1 MAITHT
7 QTVSD
12 LTVLN
17 DGTDVV
23 SEVTIKTVSV
33 DDSDPSTLTTQSK
46 ETFQVDSS
54 GGTGASGFVAYA
66 SLSQSAILA
75 WTPVAEGLA
84 ASNTV
89 TNQASWIES
98 VKNPPA
104 PAEVS
109 KALPF

>member
-7 QTVSD
+7 ETVSR

-33 DDSDPSTLTTQSK
+33 DDSDPSVLRIESMESFPV
-46 ETFQVDSS
+46 ETS
-54 GGTGASGFVAYA
+54 GGTGASGFVAYE
-66 SLSQSAILA
+66 SLTQAGILA
-75 WTPVAEGLA
+75 WAPVADELSK
-84 ASNTV
+84 SNV
-89 TNQASWIES
+89 KTNHESWIES

-104 PAEVS
+104 PTHVS
-109 KALPF
+109 KTLPF